1 MGPSH
6 RWRRIA
12 GWILGIAAVL
22 GLAIQFI
29 PYGRR
34 HDNPPVRREPAWDS
48 ARTRALVRR
57 ACFDCH
63 SNEVRWPWYSHVA
76 PMSWLVQRDVDRGRR
91 ELNFS
96 EWDRRQGKADDAA
109 EEVREGRMPPWF
121 YLPVHPEAR
130 LSPAEKSDLL
140 EGLRATIGED

>member
-48 ARTRALVRR
+48 ARTLALVRR